1 MKIKY
6 FTLFTLNILCCLV
19 PGGAQTLKLYA
30 FDDVRHSE
38 SLVSTSP
45 QTEISGKSENS
56 RPNILLVVVDDQGYA
71 DLSAYKHA
79 ARDVST
85 PNMDRL
91 AHSGVLFTRAYATSP
106 VCSPSRVG
114 IVSGRYQQQWGG
126 WRYLAGLPDDVKTIA
141 EYFSQENYATGMIG
155 KNDLGRNHGSME
167 GREYPLNHGYQTF
180 TGFQHLWH
188 EYFVNPLNC
197 STTEPPFGPL
207 LHNRN
212 ILEINDIYTT
222 ELFTDTAIAFIERNR
237 HRPFLLTLSYNAV
250 HDIVQQVPEKYLKK
264 YELPGIPNYDCNIE
278 PYRDYYNRYSTIGET
293 PPDEMRKY
301 YLANL
306 NCLDD
311 NLGRV
316 LDALDRFNLSENT
329 IVIYIGDNGGSPQTS
344 AINYPLSGS
353 KYTLREGGIR
363 VPMIVRWPAGLPS
376 DIVCDETVS
385 ALDILPTCMDAAN
398 ISVPEILDGISLL
411 TPLNNNIGQWPSRE
425 MFFFEHSDQF
435 AVIDG
440 DWKLVKSK
448 EMRMFYSGKKQIWP
462 AESEEPMLFNLKHD
476 IGESLDLAKVNPER
490 VRQLSDAYQIWHN
503 NMHAEAARRGWDKLP
518 K

>member
-1 MKIKY
+1 MYKKKI
-6 FTLFTLNILCCLV
+6 TLITLNVLCCLL
-19 PGGAQTLKLYA
+19 PGIAQTNSFYTLNN
-30 FDDVRHSE
+30 VTHSE
-38 SLVSTSP
+38 I
-45 QTEISGKSENS
+45 TEKSVAS
-56 RPNILLVVVDDQGYA
+56 QPNVLLIIVDDQGYA

-85 PNMDRL
+85 PNIDRL

-126 WRYLAGLPDDVKTIA
+126 WRYRTGLPGDVKSIA
-141 EYFSQENYATGMIG
+141 EYLREENYTTGMIG

-180 TGFQHLWH
+180 TGFQSLWH
-188 EYFVNPLNC
+188 EYFVNPADC
-197 STTEPPFGPL
+197 PITELPYGPL
-207 LHNRN
+207 LHNRSEM
-212 ILEINDIYTT
+212 EIKDGYTT

-237 HRPFLLTLSYNAV
+237 HHPFLLTLSYNAV

-264 YELPGIPNYDCNIE
+264 FGLPGIPNYDCTKE
-278 PYRDYYNRYSTIGET
+278 PYSDYNKRYSTIGET
-293 PPDEMRKY
+293 PPNEMRKY

-316 LDALDRFNLSENT
+316 LDALDGFDLTKNT
-329 IVIYIGDNGGSPQTS
+329 IVIYIGDNGGSPQTC

-363 VPMIVRWPAGLPS
+363 VPMVVRWPAGLPS
-376 DIVCDETVS
+376 NIVCDESVS
-385 ALDILPTCMDAAN
+385 ALDILPTCLDAAN

-411 TPLNNNIGQWPSRE
+411 APLNNNIAQWPSRGIL
-425 MFFFEHSDQF
+425 FFEHTDQF

-448 EMRMFYSGKKQIWP
+448 EMRMSYSEKKQLWP

-476 IGESLDLAKVNPER
+476 IGESLDLAKVNPEL
-490 VRQLSDAYQIWHN
+490 VRQLSDVYQIWHKK
-503 NMHAEAARRGWDKLP
+503 MHTEAARRGWDNLP